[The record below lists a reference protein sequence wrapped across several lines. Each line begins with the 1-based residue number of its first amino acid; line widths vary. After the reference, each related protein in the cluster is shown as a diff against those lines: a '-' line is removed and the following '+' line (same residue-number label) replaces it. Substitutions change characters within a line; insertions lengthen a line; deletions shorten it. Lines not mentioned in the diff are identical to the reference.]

1 LWRVFCLIY
10 TRKFGKLD
18 VCTYICIVNLE
29 NAILSSK
36 FGSQTQKAGLN
47 VLYTAWWLKTVL
59 SRELKALGLTHEQ
72 FNVLRI
78 LKGKHPEQMC
88 VRDIARRMIEKSSN
102 VPRIIDRLEIK
113 KLVNRSTSSV
123 DKRETVIRLT
133 SDGINILEIANKKV
147 DELFNEAIEINEE
160 DATQLNQLLEK
171 MREKE

>member
-1 LWRVFCLIY
+1 
-10 TRKFGKLD
+10 
-18 VCTYICIVNLE
+18 VNLE